1 MVVLLLVVVVVV
13 VVVVGK
19 VREDINAAREEMKI
33 AWAKANLFLTRRSI
47 EGAKRALSPRL

>member
-1 MVVLLLVVVVVV
+1 MVVVVVV